1 MPKYRVTIIE
11 TVLHEVGVE
20 ATDEVEA
27 RSIASGVHR
36 DYWTRVEN
44 SCYVETGE
52 VERVRKL
59 REVEL

>member
-1 MPKYRVTIIE
+1 MKYKVTIIE
-11 TVLHEVGVE
+11 TVLHEVEVE

-27 RSIASGVHR
+27 RMLGEGTHR
-36 DYWTRVEN
+36 DEWKRVEN